1 LAGVF
6 LEEDAGGRSRPP
18 GIAQYLLNE
27 LRQAFRDMRQKV
39 VEEGWFGRVVS
50 PEPVVEVERPL
61 TANRDAFYG
70 SDHHPLSAP
79 GDSIEDRLSFEN
91 LWRAREREA
100 QPEIAPERGQDIDR

>member
-1 LAGVF
+1 

-18 GIAQYLLNE
+18 GIGQYLLNE
-27 LRQAFRDMRQKV
+27 LRQAFRDIRQKV

-61 TANRDAFYG
+61 TADRDAFYG

-79 GDSIEDRLSFEN
+79 GDSIERRPTFDE
-91 LWRAREREA
+91 LWKPRERDA
-100 QPEIAPERGQDIDR
+100 ERPVEHGLDRGLDR